1 MQEPALSRLYPMA
14 CPSWYQHEMQ
24 YLALIGVILAGLWL
38 VLVAGLMWFLPD
50 RCLRWLGLMASTWR
64 INIIELGLRGLAGLA
79 LVGRAEMSKAP
90 TAFEISGWFIV
101 VTSILILLTPRRL
114 HAAYAVWWSGK
125 LPSSFVRLMALPT
138 AIGGALIVYAAI

>member
-1 MQEPALSRLYPMA
+1 MQN
-14 CPSWYQHEMQ
+14 
-24 YLALIGVILAGLWL
+24 LALVSVIIAAAWL
-38 VLVAGLMWFLPD
+38 VFMAGLMWSVPD

-64 INIIELGLRGLAGLA
+64 INIIELVLRAFAGLA

-90 TAFEISGWFIV
+90 TAFESSGWFIV
-101 VTSILILLTPRRL
+101 VTSILLLLTPRRL

-138 AIGGALIVYAAI
+138 AIGGALIAYAAI